1 MREMNEFMEDP
12 WKHFNEMRNTP
23 HVCDYIYSINPS
35 GNMFFEICKLCLDT
49 SGVVEMNKR
58 ED

>member
-1 MREMNEFMEDP
+1 MEDP
-12 WKHFNEMRNTP
+12 WKHFNEMQNTP